1 MTVYDNLRAGS
12 EARDAHAYVT
22 DLVHPGDPPLGPA
35 AVAAVRSSTSRTTSI
50 GCRPSSPS
58 AAAASSPSPEPSPPA
73 PSVLLLDEPAA
84 GLDDTETRE
93 LGHLITRLAKDWGI
107 AVLLVEHDV
116 GLVLSICD
124 RVEALDFGRSIAS
137 GTPAEIA
144 VDDAVITAY
153 LGAQS
158 VHVVGAA
165 ATDDPSGGVT

>member
-1 MTVYDNLRAGS
+1 M
-12 EARDAHAYVT
+12 
-22 DLVHPGDPPLGPA
+22 
-35 AVAAVRSSTSRTTSI
+35 
-50 GCRPSSPS
+50 
-58 AAAASSPSPEPSPPA
+58 
-73 PSVLLLDEPAA
+73 
-84 GLDDTETRE
+84 
-93 LGHLITRLAKDWGI
+93 
-107 AVLLVEHDV
+107 LLVEHDV

-165 ATDDPSGGVT
+165 ATDDPSAGA